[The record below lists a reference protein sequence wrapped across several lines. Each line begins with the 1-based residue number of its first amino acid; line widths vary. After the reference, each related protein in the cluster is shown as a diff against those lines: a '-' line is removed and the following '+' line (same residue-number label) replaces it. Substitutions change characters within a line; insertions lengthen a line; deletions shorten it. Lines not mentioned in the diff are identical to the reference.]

1 MVGVFKK
8 RRSLPESEVAKFLTQ
23 IERLASLLD
32 EEGETFWRARIV
44 AAASKVRNSNWQGF
58 DDFLSG
64 YGTSGSFNECS
75 IRVGE
80 WQGENHLWTPADKL
94 RYQEFES
101 LKGTT
106 YSLARNLSDLSAPSI
121 YEAFTGAYRSASLL
135 TKVLL
140 WLMLLLLVGAY
151 FVGPP

>member
-8 RRSLPESEVAKFLTQ
+8 RRPLPESEVAQFLTQ
-23 IERLASLLD
+23 IERLVSLLD
-32 EEGETFWRARIV
+32 EEGETFWKARIV
-44 AAASKVRNSNWQGF
+44 SAASKVRDSDWQGF

-64 YGTSGSFNECS
+64 YGTCGSFNECS

-94 RYQEFES
+94 RYQEFEA
-101 LKGTT
+101 LKGIT
-106 YSLARNLSDLSAPSI
+106 YSLARSLSDLAAPSV
-121 YEAFTGAYRSASLL
+121 YEEFTGAYCSASLR

-140 WLMLLLLVGAY
+140 SLMLLLLVGA
-151 FVGPP
+151 FVVEPP